1 MLVDGAGVLV
11 DGLVLGVVV
20 DGAGSLL
27 GDEGSG
33 FELDFGPLQATKP
46 IAKMVETTAKSLIF
60 FIMEILLSLFFRFP
74 L

>member
-1 MLVDGAGVLV
+1 MLGAGV
-11 DGLVLGVVV
+11 DV

-27 GDEGSG
+27 GVVVASG

-60 FIMEILLSLFFRFP
+60 FIMENLLSLYFLIPFMKVICFHITI
-74 L
+74 